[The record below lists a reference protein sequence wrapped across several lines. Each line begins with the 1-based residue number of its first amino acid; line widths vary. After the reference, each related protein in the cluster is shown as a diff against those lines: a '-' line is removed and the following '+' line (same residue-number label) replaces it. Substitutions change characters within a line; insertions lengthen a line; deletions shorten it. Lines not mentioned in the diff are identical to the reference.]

1 LVSSNLKKQFEK
13 VVTAAVKPMIRL
25 GVTPNQVTAMG
36 LAVALVSAWLY
47 AYWGGDRVRLVYGAL
62 TILLSGLLDA
72 VDGVLARGTGR
83 ASRLGGF
90 LDSVADRYS
99 DALVLSGIT
108 IGRLCSL
115 HAGFLALTGSLM
127 VSYTRSRAEAEGVE
141 MAGVGFFER
150 AERMMFL
157 AACSVAAYRWPHA
170 LNYGVIA
177 LAALAHVTVAQ
188 RILYFKKRVEKT

>member
-13 VVTAAVKPMIRL
+13 AVAATVKPLTRL
-25 GVTPNQVTAMG
+25 GVTPNQVTALG

-47 AYWGGDRVRLVYGAL
+47 ADWGGDRMRLVYGAL

-72 VDGVLARGTGR
+72 IDGVLARDTGR

-99 DALVLSGIT
+99 DALVLMGVT
-108 IGRLCSL
+108 VGGLCSVP
-115 HAGFLALTGSLM
+115 AGLLALTGSLM
-127 VSYTRSRAEAEGVE
+127 VSYTRSRAEAEGVQ

-150 AERMMFL
+150 AERMIFL
-157 AACSVAAYRWPHA
+157 AGCSLASYWWLQA
-170 LNYGVIA
+170 LDYGVTA
-177 LAALAHVTVAQ
+177 LAALAHFTVAQ
-188 RILYFKKRVEKT
+188 RMLHFKKRVDKN

>member
-13 VVTAAVKPMIRL
+13 AAAAAVKPITRL
-25 GVTPNQVTAMG
+25 GVTPNQVTALG

-47 AYWGGDRVRLVYGAL
+47 ADWGGDRVRLVYGAL
-62 TILLSGLLDA
+62 AILLSGLLDA
-72 VDGVLARGTGR
+72 IDGVLARDTGR

-99 DALVLSGIT
+99 DALVLMGVT
-108 IGRLCSL
+108 VGGLCSAP
-115 HAGFLALTGSLM
+115 AGLLALTGSLM

-150 AERMMFL
+150 AERMIFL
-157 AACSVAAYRWPHA
+157 AGCSLASYWWMQA
-170 LNYGVIA
+170 LDYGVTA
-177 LAALAHVTVAQ
+177 LAALAHLTVAQ
-188 RILYFKKRVEKT
+188 RMLHFKKMVEKN

>member
-1 LVSSNLKKQFEK
+1 LVSSNLKKLFEK
-13 VVTAAVKPMIRL
+13 TVSATVKPLGRL
-25 GVTPNQVTAMG
+25 GVTPNQITVLG
-36 LAVALVSAWLY
+36 IAVALVSAWLY
-47 AYWGGDRVRLVYGAL
+47 AEWDGNRLYLVYGAL

-72 VDGVLARGTGR
+72 IDGVLARATGR

>member
-13 VVTAAVKPMIRL
+13 TVVAAVKPLTRL
-25 GVTPNQVTAMG
+25 GVTPNQVTALG

-47 AYWGGDRVRLVYGAL
+47 ADWGGDRVRLVYGAL

-72 VDGVLARGTGR
+72 IDGVLARDTGR

-99 DALVLSGIT
+99 DALVLMGVT
-108 IGRLCSL
+108 AGGLCSVP
-115 HAGFLALTGSLM
+115 AGLLALTGSLM
-127 VSYTRSRAEAEGVE
+127 VSYTRSRAEAEDVP

-150 AERMMFL
+150 AERMIFL
-157 AACSVAAYRWPHA
+157 AACSLASYWWLQA
-170 LNYGVIA
+170 LDYGVTA
-177 LAALAHVTVAQ
+177 LAALAHFTVAQ
-188 RILYFKKRVEKT
+188 RILHFKKMVDKN

>member
-13 VVTAAVKPMIRL
+13 AVAATIKPLTRL
-25 GVTPNQVTAMG
+25 GVTPNQVTALG

-47 AYWGGDRVRLVYGAL
+47 ANWGGDRMRLVYGAL

-72 VDGVLARGTGR
+72 IDGVLARDTGK

-99 DALVLSGIT
+99 DALVLMGVT
-108 IGRLCSL
+108 VGGLCSVP
-115 HAGFLALTGSLM
+115 AGLLALTGGLM
-127 VSYTRSRAEAEGVE
+127 VSYTRSRAEAEGVH

-150 AERMMFL
+150 AERMIFL
-157 AACSVAAYRWPHA
+157 AACSLASYWWLQA
-170 LNYGVIA
+170 LDYGVTA
-177 LAALAHVTVAQ
+177 LAALAHFTVAQ
-188 RILYFKKRVEKT
+188 RMLHFKKRVEKN

>member
-1 LVSSNLKKQFEK
+1 MVSSNLKKQFEK
-13 VVTAAVKPMIRL
+13 AVAAAVKPLIRL

-72 VDGVLARGTGR
+72 IDGVLARGTGK

-99 DALVLSGIT
+99 DALVLMGVT
-108 IGRLCSL
+108 AGRLCSVP
-115 HAGFLALTGSLM
+115 AGLLALTGSLM

-150 AERMMFL
+150 AERMIFL
-157 AACSVAAYRWPHA
+157 AACSLASYWWLQA
-170 LNYGVIA
+170 LDYGVTA
-177 LAALAHVTVAQ
+177 LAALAHFTVAQ
-188 RILYFKKRVEKT
+188 RVLHFKKMVDKN